1 MLPRKF
7 NTASV
12 QALLL
17 RFFVRINIVL
27 SSLQKKLSI
36 YEEDL
41 RILRLTEHKA
51 LTGELT
57 GYAHND

>member
-1 MLPRKF
+1 MQSICKI
-7 NTASV
+7 
-12 QALLL
+12 ALCKK
-17 RFFVRINIVL
+17 IVL
-27 SSLQKKLSI
+27 
-36 YEEDL
+36 EEENTMEDDL